1 MSLLRPF
8 PGLVVREEWADRVTT
23 GPYDAYSAAE
33 RIAIAEAN
41 PYSFLNVTRSQ
52 EDLPEERR
60 NDVDWLIDQ
69 CTESMRRIYDAGAYA
84 EHDQPSLF
92 LYRLDT
98 GNHLQTGIM
107 GLVPVTEP
115 DDRRILRHE
124 AFRPARADLLT
135 RHLLEVGM
143 SSSPIS
149 LTYRTDDAL
158 DAALADGC
166 AGEPVLVSD
175 GDGIH
180 QTVWAVTGVTAEAIV
195 AAMADR
201 PLYVTDGHHRLAAA
215 VEARYRNPGIGA
227 DHPLQWT
234 QAVLF
239 PDAQMQVLAAH
250 RRVGDRANRS
260 VDELAAALAG
270 VVDLEPCEGPVEARP
285 TSPGRAGAYL
295 GGRWFC
301 FDLPAA
307 SGNRAVD
314 LLDVSRLQDGV
325 LEPVFGIT
333 DPGSDPQI
341 DYVPEPVGI
350 DALVDRCDDDGRVG
364 FLVHA
369 TSVAEM
375 RAVADENGLMP
386 PKSSYFE
393 PKPRS
398 GVFVRRLDREAPS
411 ASGDAATPDT
421 SERPG
426 G

>member
-8 PGLVVREEWADRVTT
+8 PGLVVKPDWSDRVTT

-33 RIAIAEAN
+33 RAALAEAN

-52 EDLPEERR
+52 EDVPAERR
-60 NDVDWLIDQ
+60 DDVDWLIGL
-69 CTESMRRIYDAGAYA
+69 CTESMQRIYDAGAYA
-84 EHDQPSLF
+84 EHDEPSLF

-98 GNHLQTGIM
+98 GDHVQTGIM

-124 AFRPARADLLT
+124 AVRPGRADLLT

-149 LTYRTDDAL
+149 LTYRIDDAL
-158 DAALADGC
+158 QAALAAGC
-166 AGEPVLVSD
+166 AGKPVLEANS
-175 GDGIH
+175 DGIH
-180 QTVWAVTGVTAEAIV
+180 QTVWAATGTDADAIV
-195 AAMADR
+195 EAMGER

-215 VEARYRNPGIGA
+215 VEARHRNPGIGD
-227 DHPLQWT
+227 DHPLHWM

-239 PDAQMQVLAAH
+239 PDAEMQVLAAH
-250 RRVGDRANRS
+250 RRVGDRRNRTA
-260 VDELAAALAG
+260 DELIAVMAE
-270 VVDLEPCEGPVEARP
+270 VVDLGACPGIEQARP
-285 TSPGRAGAYL
+285 SGPGEAGLYV
-295 GGRWFC
+295 GGRWFRL
-301 FDLPAA
+301 DLPDA
-307 SGNRAVD
+307 SGDRAVD
-314 LLDVSRLQDGV
+314 LLDVARLQDGV

-333 DPGSDPQI
+333 DPGNDPNI

-350 DALVDRCDDDGRVG
+350 AALMARCDADGRVG
-364 FLVHA
+364 FVVHP

-375 RAVADENGLMP
+375 MAVADENDLMP

-398 GVFVRRLDREAPS
+398 GVFVRRLDREAGYGAGLS
-411 ASGDAATPDT
+411 ADRT
-421 SERPG
+421 
-426 G
+426 

>member
-1 MSLLRPF
+1 MRERDADAGRIGHHHHSPLRPSRGAGRRTRGATPGEHQRPDHGEQGFRRLERRHGNHRRGRRGHRGPHPRTGCPGQRDPSPDHQPRPVSLLRPF

-270 VVDLEPCEGPVEARP
+270 VVDLEPCEGPAEARP
-285 TSPGRAGAYL
+285 AY
-295 GGRWFC
+295 
-301 FDLPAA
+301 
-307 SGNRAVD
+307 
-314 LLDVSRLQDGV
+314 
-325 LEPVFGIT
+325 
-333 DPGSDPQI
+333 
-341 DYVPEPVGI
+341 
-350 DALVDRCDDDGRVG
+350 
-364 FLVHA
+364 
-369 TSVAEM
+369 
-375 RAVADENGLMP
+375 
-386 PKSSYFE
+386 
-393 PKPRS
+393 PRS
-398 GVFVRRLDREAPS
+398 CRCVPT
-411 ASGDAATPDT
+411 AADG
-421 SERPG
+421 S
-426 G
+426 

>member
-1 MSLLRPF
+1 VSLLRPF

-33 RIAIAEAN
+33 RIAISEAN

-52 EDLPEERR
+52 EDVPAEWRD
-60 NDVDWLIDQ
+60 DVDWLIGQ
-69 CTESMRRIYDAGAYA
+69 CAESMQRIYDAGAYA
-84 EHDQPSLF
+84 EHDRPTLF

-98 GNHLQTGIM
+98 GDHVQTGIM

-124 AFRPARADLLT
+124 AFRPGRADLLT

-158 DAALADGC
+158 DAALAAGC
-166 AGEPVLVSD
+166 AGEPVLVAD
-175 GDGIH
+175 GDGVH
-180 QTVWAVTGVTAEAIV
+180 QTVWAVDGEAAEAIV
-195 AAMADR
+195 AAMGDR

-215 VEARYRNPGIGA
+215 VEARHRNPGIGG

-239 PDAQMQVLAAH
+239 PDAEMQVLAAH
-250 RRVGDRANRS
+250 RRVGDRAGRS
-260 VDELAAALAG
+260 ADELVTALAA
-270 VVDLEPCEGPVEARP
+270 VVDLEPCDGPVEARP
-285 TSPGRAGAYL
+285 DAPGRAGAYL
-295 GGRWFC
+295 DGRWYR

-307 SGNRAVD
+307 SGDRAVD

-341 DYVPEPVGI
+341 DYVPEPVGL
-350 DALVDRCDDDGRVG
+350 DALVARCDADGRMG

-375 RAVADENGLMP
+375 MAVADEDGLMP

-398 GVFVRRLDREAPS
+398 GVFVRRLDREVE
-411 ASGDAATPDT
+411 AAG
-421 SERPG
+421 S
-426 G
+426 